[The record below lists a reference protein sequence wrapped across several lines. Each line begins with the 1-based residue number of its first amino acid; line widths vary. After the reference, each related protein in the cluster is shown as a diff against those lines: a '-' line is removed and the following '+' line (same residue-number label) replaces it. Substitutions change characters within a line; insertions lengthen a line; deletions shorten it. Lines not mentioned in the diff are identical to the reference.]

1 MLLFQGEH
9 LPKNISPP
17 HIIRVRCTIGL
28 PAAQSLGTAMP
39 DPDVELLYVA
49 VL

>member
-9 LPKNISPP
+9 LPKNVSRPVSS
-17 HIIRVRCTIGL
+17 VRCNDCL

-39 DPDVELLYVA
+39 DHAVELLYAA

>member
-1 MLLFQGEH
+1 MLLFRGEH
-9 LPKNISPP
+9 LPKNVSRP
-17 HIIRVRCTIGL
+17 VSSAFVATIGL

-39 DPDVELLYVA
+39 DRDVELLYAA